1 MRTNSISHSKIPKLN
16 LNFNH
21 STKNSTY
28 VKKKPLNNL
37 KYDFNGRN
45 NLQKSQSLRNRK
57 YHIKRN
63 CNEFL
68 LMDRIFYF

>member
-45 NLQKSQSLRNRK
+45 NLQKSHNFGYSTMAEFKKQKVPYKKK
-57 YHIKRN
+57 Y
-63 CNEFL
+63 
-68 LMDRIFYF
+68 Y

>member
-21 STKNSTY
+21 STKNETY
-28 VKKKPLNNL
+28 VKKKASYNI

-45 NLQKSQSLRNRK
+45 NLHKSQNFGYSTMA
-57 YHIKRN
+57 
-63 CNEFL
+63 EFKKKKVPYKKK
-68 LMDRIFYF
+68 I